1 MIPTQNLLDIP
12 VTCLPFE
19 EQIMLMLR
27 WAKTRSSKAVCLA
40 NVHMLIEAY
49 RNPNFAGVLR
59 QANLVTPDGKPLV
72 LMLQKLGVKHQNQV
86 AGMDVFLNL
95 CDLAEQTGV
104 KVYFLGS
111 TQKVLDKIKR
121 KLDREYP
128 VLQVA
133 GMKAIAKI
141 ETEDVTKSYDLE
153 LVDEINQSGAGIVFV
168 CLGCPKQ
175 EIWISH
181 HLGVINSVMVGVGAV
196 FSMYAGINP
205 RAPRWI
211 QQAGMEWLYRLLQE
225 PRRLWGRYS
234 STIPPFLY
242 LASKELITPYKKKLS
257 QARWRKTKRNI
268 TINLEAIESPY
279 EQLGEI
285 LVRQNVIDQ
294 NDLEGA
300 LAQQRSGL
308 KQKLGEIL
316 VRQNLMSRSQLKF
329 YLKNQNI
336 KFGEFLVDKKVL
348 NRRSLKNILALKDDT
363 DKKIGEIIS
372 EQNILTEEKLKELF
386 VEYYTRKKG
395 LFLTDSQ
402 NENNNDLS
410 LWVENLLNHKSGPD
424 SVLYS

>member
-1 MIPTQNLLDIP
+1 MIPTKNLLDIP
-12 VTCLPFE
+12 ITCLPFE

-49 RNPNFAGVLR
+49 RNPDFANVLHE
-59 QANLVTPDGKPLV
+59 ADLVTPDGKPLV
-72 LMLQKLGVKHQNQV
+72 LMLQRLGIKHQNQV

-111 TQKVLDKIKR
+111 TKKILNKIRR
-121 KLDREYP
+121 KLSSEYP

-141 ETEDVTKSYDLE
+141 ETEDIAKSYDLE
-153 LVDEINQSGAGIVFV
+153 LIDEINQSGAGIVFV

-175 EIWISH
+175 EIWMSH
-181 HLGVINSVMVGVGAV
+181 YHGSINSVMVGVGAV

-211 QQAGMEWLYRLLQE
+211 QQVGMEWLYRLLQE

-242 LASKELITPYKKKLS
+242 LASKELVTPYKKRLS

-268 TINLEAIESPY
+268 TIDLEAIESPY
-279 EQLGEI
+279 EKLGEI
-285 LVRQNVIDQ
+285 LVRQNVITRQ
-294 NDLEGA
+294 DLEHS
-300 LAQQRSGL
+300 LCIQESEPNS
-308 KQKLGEIL
+308 KLGEIL

-336 KFGEFLVDKKVL
+336 KFGDFLVDKKVL
-348 NRRSLKNILALKDDT
+348 NRRSLKNILSLRDDSN
-363 DKKIGEIIS
+363 KKIGEIIL
-372 EQNILTEEKLKELF
+372 EQSILTEERLKELF
-386 VEYYTRKKG
+386 IEYYTRRKG
-395 LFLTDSQ
+395 LFLADRQESSENDNLSHWV
-402 NENNNDLS
+402 NE
-410 LWVENLLNHKSGPD
+410 LLTH
-424 SVLYS
+424 

>member
-1 MIPTQNLLDIP
+1 MIPTKNLLDIP
-12 VTCLPFE
+12 ITCLPFE

-49 RNPNFAGVLR
+49 RNPDFANVLHK
-59 QANLVTPDGKPLV
+59 ADLVTPDGKPLV
-72 LMLQKLGVKHQNQV
+72 LMLQRLGIKHQNQV

-111 TQKVLDKIKR
+111 TKKILNKIRR
-121 KLDREYP
+121 KLSSEYP

-141 ETEDVTKSYDLE
+141 ETEDIAKSYDLE

-175 EIWISH
+175 EIWMSH
-181 HLGVINSVMVGVGAV
+181 YHGSINSVMVGVGAV

-211 QQAGMEWLYRLLQE
+211 QQVGMEWLYRLLQE

-242 LASKELITPYKKKLS
+242 LASKELVTPYKKRLS

-268 TINLEAIESPY
+268 TIDLEAIESPY
-279 EQLGEI
+279 EKLGEI
-285 LVRQNVIDQ
+285 LVRQNVITRQ
-294 NDLEGA
+294 DLEHS
-300 LAQQRSGL
+300 LCIQESEPNS
-308 KQKLGEIL
+308 KLGEIL

-336 KFGEFLVDKKVL
+336 KFGDFLVDKKVL
-348 NRRSLKNILALKDDT
+348 NRRSLKNILSLRDDSN
-363 DKKIGEIIS
+363 KKIGEIIL
-372 EQNILTEEKLKELF
+372 EQSILTEERLKELF
-386 VEYYTRKKG
+386 IEYYTRRKG
-395 LFLTDSQ
+395 LFLADRQESSENDNLSHWV
-402 NENNNDLS
+402 NE
-410 LWVENLLNHKSGPD
+410 LLTH
-424 SVLYS
+424 

>member
-1 MIPTQNLLDIP
+1 MIPTKNLLDIP
-12 VTCLPFE
+12 ITCLPFE

-49 RNPNFAGVLR
+49 RNPDFANVLHK
-59 QANLVTPDGKPLV
+59 ADLVTPDGKPLV
-72 LMLQKLGVKHQNQV
+72 LMLQRLGIKHQNQV

-104 KVYFLGS
+104 KIYFLGS
-111 TQKVLDKIKR
+111 TQKILNKIRR
-121 KLDREYP
+121 KLSSEYP

-141 ETEDVTKSYDLE
+141 ETEDIAKSYDLE

-175 EIWISH
+175 EIWMSH
-181 HLGVINSVMVGVGAV
+181 YHGSINSVMVGVGAV

-211 QQAGMEWLYRLLQE
+211 QQVGMEWLYRLLQE

-242 LASKELITPYKKKLS
+242 LASKELVTPYKKRLS

-268 TINLEAIESPY
+268 TIDLEAIESPY
-279 EQLGEI
+279 EKLGEI
-285 LVRQNVIDQ
+285 LVRQNVITRQ
-294 NDLEGA
+294 DLEHS
-300 LAQQRSGL
+300 LCIQESEPNS
-308 KQKLGEIL
+308 KLGEIL

-336 KFGEFLVDKKVL
+336 KFGDFLVDKKVL
-348 NRRSLKNILALKDDT
+348 NRRSLKNILSLRDDSN
-363 DKKIGEIIS
+363 KKIGEIIL
-372 EQNILTEEKLKELF
+372 EQSILTEERLKELF
-386 VEYYTRKKG
+386 IEYYTRRKG
-395 LFLTDSQ
+395 LFLADRQESSENDNLSHWV
-402 NENNNDLS
+402 NE
-410 LWVENLLNHKSGPD
+410 LLTH
-424 SVLYS
+424 